1 MFKRKDIE
9 INYGLNYIQKIS
21 IFFLFLVLIL
31 IIFYFKKVYSES
43 SIYLDNYES
52 IIQQNNISDPSS
64 IVKFIKFIQNNKNS
78 IDGSLAAL
86 QLSKM
91 YVYKNDLNSALLIL
105 KKSLK
110 YTPDVNIFNMMILNI
125 SRIKFQLFHNTQ
137 AIKIINLVSDSSW
150 ESFKNDL
157 KGDMFFLLNNKK
169 MAFLSWKKSLDF
181 QSDLELKEIIS
192 MKLNRIKNEY

>member
-21 IFFLFLVLIL
+21 IFFLFLALIL

-181 QSDLELKEIIS
+181 QSDLELKEMIS